1 METTA
6 FKEGIKELVQMAKE
20 SLTVMMCAEA
30 VWWRCHRSMIADY
43 LKAKGRVVRHIMQP
57 NKATEHPYTS
67 QARVLGDLVF
77 YDDEAN

>member
-30 VWWRCHRSMIADY
+30 VWWRCHRSMIADF
-43 LKAKGRVVRHIMQP
+43 LKAKGWEVRHIMQP
-57 NKATEHPYTS
+57 NKATEHPYS
-67 QARVLGDLVF
+67 SPARVVGDRVF
-77 YDDEAN
+77 YDDEAH